1 MYIFKYILVIF
12 CFWKYIFTFTGS
24 KQQTCKHSK
33 LITGLGS
40 LPTGRGL
47 AVISVRCWE
56 CDKKMTEN
64 WYNKFWHI
72 ILVTSHNVFMSY
84 SALRGIFQLYL
95 VINIG
100 WVGLLGEVS
109 AVFWISPSSDRL
121 AWDNRSPEV
130 EDDWPGH
137 PRPLIALS
145 HKDVSDCLPT
155 LITLPAADISTTT
168 NRMLPLFTFKHY
180 CLLPTLLLSNSRWN
194 NCVRRFQNYFWKKLI
209 FELFDILHLSNSY
222 HELSTAVET

>member
-84 SALRGIFQLYL
+84 SASRGIFQLYL

-100 WVGLLGEVS
+100 CGRSLGEVTGWGQCS
-109 AVFWISPSSDRL
+109 VLDISLQWWPGLGQQKSGGGTLLARAPPPSNCIVTQRRVWLSSDTDHSPSCRHL
-121 AWDNRSPEV
+121 
-130 EDDWPGH
+130 
-137 PRPLIALS
+137 
-145 HKDVSDCLPT
+145 
-155 LITLPAADISTTT
+155 
-168 NRMLPLFTFKHY
+168 Y
-180 CLLPTLLLSNSRWN
+180 N
-194 NCVRRFQNYFWKKLI
+194 NK
-209 FELFDILHLSNSY
+209 
-222 HELSTAVET
+222 

>member
-1 MYIFKYILVIF
+1 MEVKIYENIVKFFVCLMYIFKYILVIF

-40 LPTGRGL
+40 LPTGRRL

-84 SALRGIFQLYL
+84 SASRGIFQLYL
-95 VINIG
+95 VINMAG
-100 WVGLLGEVS
+100 WGYWV
-109 AVFWISPSSDRL
+109 
-121 AWDNRSPEV
+121 RSVQCFGYLPPV
-130 EDDWPGH
+130 IAWPG
-137 PRPLIALS
+137 
-145 HKDVSDCLPT
+145 
-155 LITLPAADISTTT
+155 TTEV
-168 NRMLPLFTFKHY
+168 R
-180 CLLPTLLLSNSRWN
+180 RWN
-194 NCVRRFQNYFWKKLI
+194 ITGQGTPAL
-209 FELFDILHLSNSY
+209 
-222 HELSTAVET
+222 